1 MAKLATSRIRANICV
16 GEMLVYLCA
25 SLQARERCEDPDS
38 RQLHHVDRH
47 LILGVDDRLARHRVA
62 TDRLARHDRVPDS
75 LRLHDSRTGDVS
87 DAAVA
92 DVVLDGGLR
101 LRAAMSS
108 NLEEGATDQSDVAW
122 V

>member
-16 GEMLVYLCA
+16 GEMLAYLCPC
-25 SLQARERCEDPDS
+25 LQACQRCEDPDS

-47 LILGVDDRLARHRVA
+47 LILGVDDRLSRHGVA
-62 TDRLARHDRVPDS
+62 TNSLARHDRVTDS
-75 LRLHDSRTGDVS
+75 LRLHNARTGDVS
-87 DAAVA
+87 DATVA

-108 NLEEGATDQSDVAW
+108 YLEEGATDQGDVAR